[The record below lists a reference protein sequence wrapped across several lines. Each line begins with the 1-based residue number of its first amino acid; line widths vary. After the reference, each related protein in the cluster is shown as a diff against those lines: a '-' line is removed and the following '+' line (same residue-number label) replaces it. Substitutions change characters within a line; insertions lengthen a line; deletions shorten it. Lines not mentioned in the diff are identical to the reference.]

1 MGGAGWEGP
10 DCDRHHF
17 ADPQI
22 LEAIGKVKF
31 KGASQLPLFETAD
44 SRRYYFMTL
53 PSPHPHTLA
62 SDTPTIG
69 SV

>member
-1 MGGAGWEGP
+1 VGGAGWEGP

-44 SRRYYFMTL
+44 SRR
-53 PSPHPHTLA
+53 
-62 SDTPTIG
+62 
-69 SV
+69 